1 MPLRLVVDNHQ
12 IEQAQFSDCLS
23 LKSKRAFKNAE
34 SGHRSQH
41 IRKLLR
47 SIQPSKTLSWR

>member
-23 LKSKRAFKNAE
+23 LKSKKAFKNAE
-34 SGHRSQH
+34 SDHRSQH
-41 IRKLLR
+41 VRKLLS